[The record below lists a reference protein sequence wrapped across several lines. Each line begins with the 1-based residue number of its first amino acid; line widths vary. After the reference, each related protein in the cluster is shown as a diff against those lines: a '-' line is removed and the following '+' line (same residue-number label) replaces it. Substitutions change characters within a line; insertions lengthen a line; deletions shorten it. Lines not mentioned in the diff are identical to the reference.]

1 MEQLT
6 VNDFLGSVD
15 ENYRSQLLKNRK
27 KWIPDKLVSY
37 GNLDIDYTLCLFLQC
52 FKCWVW
58 VASFGNTK
66 LYNIFFQGHV

>member
-37 GNLDIDYTLCLFLQC
+37 GNLDNWLYTIPISAVF
-52 FKCWVW
+52 
-58 VASFGNTK
+58 
-66 LYNIFFQGHV
+66 